1 MALSPMTI
9 ALIQAAVIGT
19 ISNIIAQVIAA
30 QRDNKPLSLNLLSL
44 FQYVLFGLV
53 NTPPN
58 LLWQEFLESTFP
70 SYHPSPTPAA
80 IASASKGSESELN
93 AEAKEGKLVEPKLNK
108 LNTAIK
114 TVLDQTIGAFVNTVL
129 FSMFMNGIQMGM
141 AHHSVEAQNGLGFL
155 LGGGKGGGDVVRYGN
170 VNWGVVWGRTKR
182 ESWGIVKA
190 GWKFW
195 PLVSL
200 VNFAFLTSVEA
211 RNLVGGLAGIGWG
224 IYINLFAGN

>member
-1 MALSPMTI
+1 MTLSPMTI

-30 QRDNKPLSLNLLSL
+30 QRDNKPLHLNLLSL

-70 SYHPSPTPAA
+70 AYHPSPTPEA
-80 IASASKGSESELN
+80 IASASKGSEDELD

-114 TVLDQTIGAFVNTVL
+114 TVLDQTIGAFVNTIL
-129 FSMFMNGIQMGM
+129 FSMFMHGIQMGM
-141 AHHSVEAQNGLGFL
+141 AHHSAEAQNGLGFL
-155 LGGGKGGGDVVRYGN
+155 FGSAGKGVVN
-170 VNWGVVWGRTKR
+170 VENVDWRIVWERTKG
-182 ESWGIVKA
+182 EFWTIVKA

-195 PLVSL
+195 PFVSL
-200 VNFAFLTSVEA
+200 VNFAFLTSVQA